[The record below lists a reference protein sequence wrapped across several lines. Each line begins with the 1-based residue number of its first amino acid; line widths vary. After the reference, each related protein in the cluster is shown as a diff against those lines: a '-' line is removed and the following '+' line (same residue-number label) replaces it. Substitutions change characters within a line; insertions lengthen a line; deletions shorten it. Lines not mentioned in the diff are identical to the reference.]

1 MPILGCEN
9 VTKRFG
15 GLTALSNVSFTV
27 EKRELVG
34 LIGPN
39 GSGKTTL
46 FNCISGFYRSDK
58 GKITFYEKEITR
70 LRPHTVCKLGIS
82 RTFQLVRPFLD
93 LTVMENVR
101 LGRMFGRQQ
110 EKGTAHPRRELLEI
124 LELVGIAKLADSLV
138 ANLTTND
145 RKKLEL
151 AKALAGTPR
160 LLLLD
165 EIITGLTPTEAN
177 EMVRLIQ
184 RIREEYVEA
193 ILMVEHIMRI
203 IMNISDRVIVL
214 NHGEL
219 IAQGTPAEIK
229 QEQSVIEAYMGRGHV
244 GTKGEG

>member
-229 QEQSVIEAYMGRGHV
+229 QEKSVIEAYMGRGHV
-244 GTKGEG
+244 GIKEEG

>member
-1 MPILGCEN
+1 M
-9 VTKRFG
+9 TKRFG

-229 QEQSVIEAYMGRGHV
+229 QEKSVIEAYMGRGHV
-244 GTKGEG
+244 GTKEEG

>member
-110 EKGTAHPRRELLEI
+110 EKGTAHRRRDLLEI
-124 LELVGIAKLADSLV
+124 LELVGITKLADSLV

-244 GTKGEG
+244 GIKEEG

>member
-1 MPILGCEN
+1 MPILECKN

-110 EKGTAHPRRELLEI
+110 EKGTVHRRRDLLEI

-219 IAQGTPAEIK
+219 ISQGTPAEIK
-229 QEQSVIEAYMGRGHV
+229 QEQSVIEAYLGRGHV
-244 GTKGEG
+244 ERKKEG

>member
-229 QEQSVIEAYMGRGHV
+229 QEKSVIEAYMGRGHV
-244 GTKGEG
+244 GTKEEG

>member
-110 EKGTAHPRRELLEI
+110 EKGTAHPRRDLLEI

-229 QEQSVIEAYMGRGHV
+229 QEKSVIEAYMGRGHV
-244 GTKGEG
+244 GTKEEG

>member
-1 MPILGCEN
+1 MPILECKN

-15 GLTALSNVSFTV
+15 GLTALSNISFTV

-110 EKGTAHPRRELLEI
+110 EKGTVHRRRDLLEI

-219 IAQGTPAEIK
+219 ISQGTPAEIK
-229 QEQSVIEAYMGRGHV
+229 QEQSVIEAYLGRGHV
-244 GTKGEG
+244 ERKKEG

>member
-1 MPILGCEN
+1 MPILECKN

-110 EKGTAHPRRELLEI
+110 EKGTAHPRRDLLEI

-229 QEQSVIEAYMGRGHV
+229 QEKSVIEAYMGRGHV
-244 GTKGEG
+244 GTKEEG

>member
-244 GTKGEG
+244 GIKEEG